1 MAIRLSRFWLWT
13 APLSLGAAAALLF
26 GVGFALAL
34 RGTIGEP
41 LGEPPP
47 PPRDA
52 AAALPGRPDGA
63 MRILVLG
70 DSLAK
75 GTGDETGKGFAI
87 HVLEAFRK
95 TGPAELTNIGVN
107 GMESPEVLALVGTPN
122 VRTLAKAASVILVS
136 AGGNDLSRSATRR
149 GADSV
154 AAVADSVAAARGRY
168 VESLRKI
175 LETLREAN
183 PTAPIGVLG
192 LYDPFGGEAGSGRL
206 GASVILQ
213 WNTLAQ
219 ETALSFPN
227 VFVIPTFDLFYGRAD
242 RLGADRYHP
251 NAKAYAEIAARVMQV
266 AGGQSAVGSR
276 Q

>member
-13 APLSLGAAAALLF
+13 APLTVGIAAALLF
-26 GVGFALAL
+26 GAGFVLAL
-34 RGTIGEP
+34 RGSIGEP

-47 PPRDA
+47 PQQA
-52 AAALPGRPDGA
+52 APVKPATSTGAL
-63 MRILVLG
+63 RILVLG
-70 DSLAK
+70 DSLAR
-75 GTGDETGKGFAI
+75 GTGDETGKGFAVG
-87 HVLEAFRK
+87 VLEAFRK
-95 TGPAELTNIGVN
+95 TGPAELTNIAVN
-107 GMESPEVLALVGTPN
+107 GMESPEVRTLVETPN
-122 VRTLAKAASVILVS
+122 VRALAAGASLILVS
-136 AGGNDLSRSATRR
+136 AGGNDLTHGVTR
-149 GADSV
+149 GTDSPAAIADSV
-154 AAVADSVAAARGRY
+154 SAARGRY
-168 VESLRKI
+168 VESLRGI
-175 LETLREAN
+175 LEALREAN

-192 LYDPFGGEAGSGRL
+192 LYDPFGGEAGPGRL

-227 VFVIPTFDLFYGRAD
+227 VFVIPTFDLFYGRGD

-266 AGGQSAVGSR
+266 VGGRNSR